1 MHALIFTSTTIS
13 LLNYTPRLQP
23 LSTKSSLYK
32 QPQLKLSC
40 IYFLLIKQM
49 EDIEKKITKRH

>member
-1 MHALIFTSTTIS
+1 MHALIFASTSIY
-13 LLNYTPRLQP
+13 LLNYTPLLQP

-49 EDIEKKITKRH
+49 EDIEKKNN